1 MTTDRIIPRASALT
15 GWRKSS
21 YSGPDEGSCVEIAD
35 TDWRKSSYSGPDEG
49 DCVEIADGHT
59 TVPVR
64 DSKNPDGPALLLG
77 AESFTAFID
86 ALKDSAL

>member
-1 MTTDRIIPRASALT
+1 MPIEHITSRASALT

-35 TDWRKSSYSGPDEG
+35 
-49 DCVEIADGHT
+49 GHA

-64 DSKNPDGPALLLG
+64 DSKNPDGPALLFRT
-77 AESFTAFID
+77 ESFGTFID
-86 ALKDSAL
+86 ALKARAF